1 MISLQD
7 VQEAIKEV
15 EAMPDTYSKAE
26 KLATFYTLRDA
37 LQPEPYRAAPVEK
50 ISYVSESDFAQAV
63 AGRDPEEVMPIIDE
77 LMDTI
82 SIINPRLYNGVMDRL
97 K

>member
-7 VQEAIKEV
+7 VLEAIEEV
-15 EAMPDTYSKAE
+15 EAMPDTYGKAE

-37 LQPEPYRAAPVEK
+37 LQPDSYRAAPAERIAYK
-50 ISYVSESDFAQAV
+50 GESDFAQAV
-63 AGRDPEEVMPIIDE
+63 AGRDPDEIMPVIDE